1 MLVEGDV
8 SMDPELPS
16 AFPENM
22 QKIYGNLRF
31 VLVMERNSPES
42 SQYSLCDY
50 MVAYR
55 QCKGLYLLK
64 RKVTEKPDQMLL
76 VVDES
81 CDSTLQ
87 LNTSTFECKLQ
98 NEGQMCKRCE
108 AYKEGPRHQRKMQL
122 DQFYCFD
129 QSLLREQIQRLC
141 KTFVLNQ
148 NRVCKNA
155 GDAVQFALYQEGER
169 VKMQPHGSYE
179 ERVISSAAR
188 NVFNAVY
195 FTPTGVVIDVG
206 LGQIC
211 NFIGVLGES
220 QKPVT
225 LHSCYNQNPNSNLQI
240 VIVADAKQRACM
252 GLVNT
257 GSVFV

>member
-1 MLVEGDV
+1 MTELTPIQAYYVGIGPENRELSKLSKVLSKDCVMDSLCKVHVSEKSTNELSVLVEGDANA
-8 SMDPELPS
+8 DPVLPS
-16 AFPENM
+16 TSPENM

-64 RKVTEKPDQMLL
+64 RKVTEKPDQMFL

-141 KTFVLNQ
+141 KTFVLN
-148 NRVCKNA
+148 
-155 GDAVQFALYQEGER
+155 
-169 VKMQPHGSYE
+169 
-179 ERVISSAAR
+179 
-188 NVFNAVY
+188 
-195 FTPTGVVIDVG
+195 
-206 LGQIC
+206 
-211 NFIGVLGES
+211 
-220 QKPVT
+220 
-225 LHSCYNQNPNSNLQI
+225 
-240 VIVADAKQRACM
+240 
-252 GLVNT
+252 
-257 GSVFV
+257 